1 MQASQG
7 SNTTAFHVNRSA
19 LDISLLL
26 PQACNPHLAS
36 AAEQVVLRLIRFSH
50 KVTFL
55 KQSSKLYTVSTLR
68 ELLPCGN
75 ILHPWQHGNVLC
87 STPVFLLI
95 HLSVSSPRRPRCWN
109 IWQRR
114 ENTSEKCFRKLWR
127 RTITSAKWQRKSWY
141 WKWNRSKK
149 TVKLI

>member
-1 MQASQG
+1 MIQG
-7 SNTTAFHVNRSA
+7 SNTAAFLVKRSA

-26 PQACNPHLAS
+26 PQACTPHLATAS
-36 AAEQVVLRLIRFSH
+36 KPMLLRLIWLSH
-50 KVTFL
+50 KVTFPKKVANFTQFL
-55 KQSSKLYTVSTLR
+55 GSGSCRPMATYFAPRQQALLHMSISSHLY
-68 ELLPCGN
+68 
-75 ILHPWQHGNVLC
+75 
-87 STPVFLLI
+87 
-95 HLSVSSPRRPRCWN
+95 LSVSSPRRPRCWN

-114 ENTSEKCFRKLWR
+114 ENMSEKCFKKLWR

>member
-7 SNTTAFHVNRSA
+7 SSTAA
-19 LDISLLL
+19 LTEVLCTFLCCCLRCVPHIQAVLL
-26 PQACNPHLAS
+26 N
-36 AAEQVVLRLIRFSH
+36 LRLIWFSH

-55 KQSSKLYTVSTLR
+55 KKAANFTQFPHFFALGQGTV
-68 ELLPCGN
+68 LLGN
-75 ILHPWQHGNVLC
+75 MATCFAPQEYFFSACV
-87 STPVFLLI
+87 
-95 HLSVSSPRRPRCWN
+95 SVSSPRRPRCWN

-114 ENTSEKCFRKLWR
+114 ENMSEKCFKKLWR